1 MINNPVVYGG
11 GGSRSITAVGHDKGL
26 STNDRKYI
34 QFVMSEEDKELVL
47 AQKSLSG
54 AIVHGDFAYTDE
66 IQHIYFYAGDGGEGT
81 EAFVCYTNGSY
92 AGGTM
97 NSDVS
102 VSGFSGGLLRISVVI
117 FSDVV
122 QFGNASEYYLF
133 LDIKG

>member
-1 MINNPVVYGG
+1 MIANPVVYGG
-11 GGSRSITAVGHDKGL
+11 GGSRSITAVGHDVGV

-34 QFVMSEEDKELVL
+34 SFVMSEEDRELVL

-54 AIVHGDFAYTDE
+54 AIVHGDFAYTNE

-81 EAFVCYTNGSY
+81 EAFVCFTNGFY
-92 AGGTM
+92 ASGTM

-102 VSGFSGGLLRISVVI
+102 VSEFNGGVLRISVVI
-117 FSDVV
+117 HNDTVK
-122 QFGNASEYYLF
+122 FGTASEYYLF

>member
-1 MINNPVVYGG
+1 MIVNPVVYGG
-11 GGSRSITAVGHDKGL
+11 EGSRSITAVGHEVGL

-34 QFVMSEEDKELVL
+34 AFVMSEEDRELVL

-54 AIVHGDFAYTDE
+54 AIVHGDFAYSNE

-81 EAFVCYTNGSY
+81 EAFVCFTNGFY
-92 AGGTM
+92 TGGTM

-117 FSDVV
+117 SSDAVH
-122 QFGNASEYYLF
+122 FGNASKYYLF